1 MGKSID
7 PALKSQAFNLVA
19 FHGHSYK
26 EVSEMLGVH
35 ESTISRWGK
44 DGNWIEMRELKE
56 ASSFTVE
63 MYAIKQMARIYK
75 QAEDDNRTLTAKEVD
90 SLSKLNKQIQTLN
103 KTLAGVSNGIAFL
116 GRFMEYLQRKDTKL
130 FDKVRDHAMDF
141 TEEMAR
147 NVNL

>member
-7 PALKSQAFNLVA
+7 PAIKSQAFNLVA
-19 FHGHSYK
+19 FHGKSYK
-26 EVSEMLGVH
+26 EVAAALGVH
-35 ESTISRWGK
+35 ETSVARWGK
-44 DGNWIEMRELKE
+44 DGGWIELRELKE

-75 QAEDDNRTLTAKEVD
+75 QAEDDNRTLTGKEVD

-116 GRFMEYLQRKDTKL
+116 GRFMEYLQRKSPEA
-130 FDKVRDHAMDF
+130 FEQIRDFAMDF

-147 NVNL
+147 SVNL